1 MDFIELIRT
10 IADVG
15 VLVCI
20 AALFIYAVYRWIN
33 NYFDNKDDTK
43 GGGVPGKKDRDR
55 HDELILLRTKIS
67 KDIQQLIS
75 TTLDDMGWE
84 RIHIVEFSNSMM
96 SVAYLPFRY
105 MTCTYE
111 VFCLGKT
118 GTGSKIDRLS
128 TSLFTSFFTKLHD
141 NGWCLMDLD
150 KPETA
155 ACGAMKDLMVSNG
168 ETKSLSAG
176 IVSPKGKSLG
186 YVSVKNEKGFS
197 EEDIEAIL
205 TLADQVAVLLGVVD
219 K

>member
-1 MDFIELIRT
+1 MEFVEIIRT
-10 IADVG
+10 VADVG

-20 AALFIYAVYRWIN
+20 AALFIYACYRWIN
-33 NYFDNKDDTK
+33 NYFDKKDDTK
-43 GGGVPGKKDRDR
+43 GGGIPGKKDRER
-55 HDELILLRTKIS
+55 HDELIDLRTTIS
-67 KDIQQLIS
+67 RDIQKLIT
-75 TTLDDMGWE
+75 TTLNQNDWD

-111 VFCLGKT
+111 VFKLGKS

-128 TSLFTSFFTKLHD
+128 TSLFTGFFSCIHEK
-141 NGWCLMDLD
+141 GWCLIDLD
-150 KPETA
+150 KPESDV
-155 ACGAMKDLMVSNG
+155 CGAMRDLMKSNN
-168 ETKSLSAG
+168 ETKSLSAE

-186 YVSVKNEKGFS
+186 YVSVKDENGFS
-197 EEDIEAIL
+197 DDDIEAIL

>member
-1 MDFIELIRT
+1 MDFIGLIRT

-33 NYFDNKDDTK
+33 NYFDNRDDTK
-43 GGGVPGKKDRDR
+43 GGGVPSKKDRDR

-75 TTLDDMGWE
+75 TTLDDMGWD

-118 GTGSKIDRLS
+118 STGAKIDRLS
-128 TSLFTSFFTKLHD
+128 TSLFTSFFTELHD

-155 ACGAMKDLMVSNG
+155 VCGAMKDLMVSNG

-197 EEDIEAIL
+197 GEDIEAIL

>member
-1 MDFIELIRT
+1 MGFVELVRT

-15 VLVCI
+15 VLICI
-20 AALFIYAVYRWIN
+20 AGLFIYAVYRWIN
-33 NYFDNKDDTK
+33 NYFDNKDDAK

-67 KDIQQLIS
+67 RDIQQLIS
-75 TTLDDMGWE
+75 TTLNDMNWE

-141 NGWCLMDLD
+141 QGWCLMDLNN
-150 KPETA
+150 PETNI
-155 ACGAMKDLMVSNG
+155 CGAMKDLMVSNG

-186 YVSVKNEKGFS
+186 YVSVKNEKGFTQ
-197 EEDIEAIL
+197 EDIEAIL

>member
-1 MDFIELIRT
+1 MNFIELIRT

-20 AALFIYAVYRWIN
+20 AGLFIYAVYRWIN
-33 NYFDNKDDTK
+33 NYFDSKDDAK
-43 GGGVPGKKDRDR
+43 GGGVPGKKDRER
-55 HDELILLRTKIS
+55 HDELITLRTRVS
-67 KDIQQLIS
+67 RDIQQLIS
-75 TTLDDMGWE
+75 TALDDMGWE

-128 TSLFTSFFTKLHD
+128 TSLFTSFFTKLHHD
-141 NGWCLMDLD
+141 GWCLMDLD

-155 ACGAMKDLMVSNG
+155 VCGAMKDLMVSNG

-176 IVSPKGKSLG
+176 ILSPKGKALG